1 MVEMDKI
8 TKLVYNAIDEI
19 NKENSKKQKITKSL
33 DTVLYGGQNNLDSL
47 GLVNLIVNIEEKIED
62 NLGITIDLTDD
73 KAMSQKR
80 SPFRTIGTL
89 VDYIT
94 KNLEEN

>member
-1 MVEMDKI
+1 
-8 TKLVYNAIDEI
+8 
-19 NKENSKKQKITKSL
+19 
-33 DTVLYGGQNNLDSL
+33 
-47 GLVNLIVNIEEKIED
+47 VNIEEKIED

>member
-8 TKLVYNAIDEI
+8 TKLVYDAIDEI

-94 KNLEEN
+94 KKSREN

>member
-8 TKLVYNAIDEI
+8 TKLVYDAIDEI

-80 SPFRTIGTL
+80 SPFRTIETL

>member
-1 MVEMDKI
+1 MDKI
-8 TKLVYNAIDEI
+8 TKLVYDAIDEI

-80 SPFRTIGTL
+80 SPFRTIETL